1 MDLVTVARFDFPF
14 QAHLA
19 ASRLE
24 HAGVPAFVA
33 DEQLVG
39 MSMFHSRAAGGV
51 KLRVPS
57 DRVGEATEILHH
69 MEEAVDPD
77 FEPPTQVCPA
87 CGSDDVSPLPPT
99 GVLGRF
105 LGSLLK
111 TSESIRLQCQ
121 SCDETWTIPPEE

>member
-1 MDLVTVARFDFPF
+1 MDLVTVARFDFPY

-24 HAGVPAFVA
+24 DAGIPAFVA

-57 DRVGEATEILHH
+57 DRAAEAEEILRHLDQA
-69 MEEAVDPD
+69 EDIE
-77 FEPPTQVCPA
+77 FEPPVQVCPS
-87 CGSDDVSPLPPT
+87 CGSDNVVPLPPS

-105 LGSLLK
+105 IGSLLK
-111 TSESIRLQCQ
+111 TSETVKLQCQ
-121 SCDETWTIPPEE
+121 ACENRWAIPPEE